1 VCTTGLSMLIHMPIP
16 LSSSLSDLVDHCAT
30 FEWHWKTARYVSSS
44 SNGNTSS
51 MIRLLNSILG
61 YCHLIQDVQLTPAT
75 KVPVSCNVCSIFSIY
90 SGVVL
95 KFCAESVSGQNLAFS
110 FFSFQ
115 HDVKFWLYFSHTFQ
129 ILSIRYCQLDNI
141 RAFCTSQFQ
150 TDLNFIWNSWWVSS
164 SN

>member
-1 VCTTGLSMLIHMPIP
+1 MCTTGLSMLIHMPIP

-110 FFSFQ
+110 FFLFNMTSNFGCI
-115 HDVKFWLYFSHTFQ
+115 SA
-129 ILSIRYCQLDNI
+129 ILSRYCQSDIVSLTI
-141 RAFCTSQFQ
+141 LEHFV
-150 TDLNFIWNSWWVSS
+150 LHNFKLT
-164 SN
+164 